1 MKYSSMRFT
10 AFIAFTA
17 LVLTACATAQAA
29 PTGSPSG
36 SNQVAL
42 AVTGTAGPTQPP
54 QITKEPIAAVVNDQ
68 VITLAVLDRE
78 VSRRIDGIR
87 TLGDPMP
94 ADQNAFRGA
103 VLDSLIDQML
113 IEQAAAIQ
121 GVKVSDADLDNEM
134 NANISIAGSKEK
146 WQAQLAADRLTEAE
160 YRVGLRSALI
170 TAKMRDIVTANIPTT
185 AEQVHARHI
194 LVADEATANN
204 IAAKIKSGGDFAQ
217 LAGQFSLDV
226 TTKQT
231 GGDLGWF
238 SRGQLLQKSV
248 EDAAFA
254 LQPNQIGGPVKSDLG
269 YHIIQTLERVK
280 DRPVDPQTRYKL
292 AEDAFEQWI
301 QSLRKGAKIEKYPN
315 GRT

>member
-1 MKYSSMRFT
+1 LKYSSMRLT

-17 LVLTACATAQAA
+17 LLLTACATAQAA

-42 AVTGTAGPTQPP
+42 AVTNTGGPTQPP

-68 VITLAVLDRE
+68 VITLAALDRE
-78 VSRRIDGIR
+78 VTRRIDGIR
-87 TLGDPMP
+87 ALGDPMP

-121 GVKVSDADLDNEM
+121 GVKVTDADLDNEM
-134 NANISIAGSKEK
+134 NTNISIAGSKEK
-146 WQAQLAADRLTEAE
+146 WQAQLAADRMTEAE
-160 YRVGLRSALI
+160 YRIGLRSALI
-170 TAKMRDIVTANIPTT
+170 TSKMRDIVTANIPNT